1 MVKLLNTLLKYR
13 VDKKQ
18 LCLLTVNHLIL
29 HKNTFSF
36 SRDLTLE
43 M

>member
-29 HKNTFSF
+29 HKILF
-36 SRDLTLE
+36 LCHVIQH
-43 M
+43 